1 MLRESDI
8 AYLAG
13 LFDGEG
19 CVYMSYRKKGKSP
32 KKYLTITMEMAMTE
46 ESIIR
51 WVHEILGVGT
61 IKVLDKANLA
71 GGKPHWK
78 KQWRWRCTHRD
89 AYYVARLLW
98 PFAHVKLEKI
108 QKIIDH
114 YAPIKAANVVSLEDW
129 KGFKNRSD
137 KMEQKI

>member
-1 MLRESDI
+1 
-8 AYLAG
+8 
-13 LFDGEG
+13 
-19 CVYMSYRKKGKSP
+19 
-32 KKYLTITMEMAMTE
+32 MTE

-108 QKIIDH
+108 QK
-114 YAPIKAANVVSLEDW
+114 
-129 KGFKNRSD
+129 
-137 KMEQKI
+137 